1 MQSGSKYP
9 TLHWNEYGQAV
20 AAHYNL
26 QPSGKERYNGPCPH
40 CGGTDRFWIKSH
52 QGELKV
58 NCNQC
63 GDFKAIY
70 AEMES
75 DGVIPKPEAQQPMAI
90 KKPDVTDFDDH
101 TPYHIRKGVSLIGAS
116 LDGHT
121 VVIRIFNSDRE
132 QVGTQRITPDGRK
145 MFSKG
150 MSQSGAFGV
159 VGKPYSGTVY
169 IAEGWATSVSV
180 YMATGNPVIFAL
192 NSGNLPKVTKLL
204 PDLFASAEF
213 VVAADNDEPGIKA
226 AQASGFKYALPPA
239 GMDWNDV
246 HAANGLDA
254 VKSGVENLIAA
265 GTTLEAAA
273 REVAGVS
280 ADDMNFAMDSKGAI
294 PFNHHNAMEIITKSE
309 DWRHVFAFDEFA
321 QRKMVMQPIP
331 GSAGNPDKF
340 SPREIKDSDYISV
353 VRWFNLNGFLRA
365 NKNTVCDVVDA
376 SCHEN
381 IISPVRHYLEDLGRK
396 ADQDPED
403 DDYLDQWA
411 MRMLGVEPDNEEHR
425 LYVYEVSRKWI
436 ISAVARALNPG
447 CKADGVLIMEG
458 SQGAG
463 KSTALRV
470 LAGDEW
476 FGDALPQMGTKDASD
491 YLRGK
496 WIVELAELSNINKA
510 EVEIVK
516 AFVSRTE
523 ERFRPAYGRSEICYP
538 RHCIFAG
545 TTNKSDYLRDET
557 GNRRFWP
564 IKCGTIDIS
573 LIKAEREKLLGEAVR
588 AYQNGEEWWLSGEA
602 ETYARTEQDKRLAVD
617 EWTGDIET
625 YCQTRPEVA
634 ITQIASDVFDI
645 SAKDVNRMTQNRI
658 SSILSAI
665 GYARSGKFTTGDL
678 RNKAK
683 FVRETKDE

>member
-1 MQSGSKYP
+1 
-9 TLHWNEYGQAV
+9 
-20 AAHYNL
+20 
-26 QPSGKERYNGPCPH
+26 
-40 CGGTDRFWIKSH
+40 
-52 QGELKV
+52 
-58 NCNQC
+58 
-63 GDFKAIY
+63 
-70 AEMES
+70 
-75 DGVIPKPEAQQPMAI
+75 
-90 KKPDVTDFDDH
+90 
-101 TPYHIRKGVSLIGAS
+101 
-116 LDGHT
+116 
-121 VVIRIFNSDRE
+121 
-132 QVGTQRITPDGRK
+132 
-145 MFSKG
+145 
-150 MSQSGAFGV
+150 
-159 VGKPYSGTVY
+159 
-169 IAEGWATSVSV
+169 
-180 YMATGNPVIFAL
+180 
-192 NSGNLPKVTKLL
+192 
-204 PDLFASAEF
+204 
-213 VVAADNDEPGIKA
+213 
-226 AQASGFKYALPPA
+226 
-239 GMDWNDV
+239 
-246 HAANGLDA
+246 
-254 VKSGVENLIAA
+254 
-265 GTTLEAAA
+265 
-273 REVAGVS
+273 
-280 ADDMNFAMDSKGAI
+280 
-294 PFNHHNAMEIITKSE
+294 
-309 DWRHVFAFDEFA
+309 
-321 QRKMVMQPIP
+321 
-331 GSAGNPDKF
+331 
-340 SPREIKDSDYISV
+340 
-353 VRWFNLNGFLRA
+353 
-365 NKNTVCDVVDA
+365 
-376 SCHEN
+376 
-381 IISPVRHYLEDLGRK
+381 VRHYLEDLGRK

-602 ETYARTEQDKRLAVD
+602 ETYARKEQDKRLAVD